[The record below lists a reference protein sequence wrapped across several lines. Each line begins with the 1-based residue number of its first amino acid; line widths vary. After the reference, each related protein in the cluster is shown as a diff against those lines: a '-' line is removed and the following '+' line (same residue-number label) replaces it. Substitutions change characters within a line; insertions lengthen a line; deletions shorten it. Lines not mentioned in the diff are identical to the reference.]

1 MLFPFVENVVKKV
14 TEDFEKNENEESSSL
29 IRLAIVGKPNA
40 GKSSI
45 VNALLGEERVI
56 VSDISGTTRDS
67 IDSKVKYDG
76 EEFILVDTA
85 GIRKKSKVNWEHILK
100 QFIFQ
105 HWN

>member
-1 MLFPFVENVVKKV
+1 MHGSGGVGDLLDAITDEFDSDENP
-14 TEDFEKNENEESSSL
+14 EENGL
-29 IRLAIVGKPNA
+29 IKLAIVGKPNA

-67 IDSKVKYDG
+67 INSKVKYEG

-85 GIRKKSKVNWEHILK
+85 GIRKKQKLTGVWKNLL
-100 QFIFQ
+100 
-105 HWN
+105 